1 MRNWLIYAFIGLG
14 LAVACHKQQNIKTA
28 DILLDQVNH
37 ATLNQIRL
45 GDGVP
50 LNVQLSVRWH
60 IDNLDLFKATYG
72 SPKRF
77 DSLILY
83 PRQNEIVSQ
92 ISNGFED
99 VDEVFGTE
107 RDTYIAALKGGLS
120 EQLADDGISIKEVI
134 VSSISF
140 PAQYTEV
147 KEKIGMQEQKMAL
160 IENEKLLSIRNA
172 QAQEERA
179 KAEGSVRIA
188 QAKMDGDVSKINA
201 ETEKLTRLNTLA
213 KAQTQAE
220 VTKLNAKAEAERQ
233 KLMAG
238 AEAERQRQL
247 AAVDLEKQQKL
258 KDQDV
263 KKVKDMDELAYTKE
277 KDLASLCANNPKY
290 ASFLISKELA
300 SKVQIAVL
308 PSEDGGIFNSMLQ
321 QQMVDNR

>member
-1 MRNWLIYAFIGLG
+1 MRNWLLYAVIGLG
-14 LAVACHKQQNIKTA
+14 MAVACHKQQNTKTSN
-28 DILLDQVNH
+28 ILLDQVNH
-37 ATLNQIRL
+37 ATLHDIRL

-60 IDNLDLFKATYG
+60 IDNIELFESTYG
-72 SPKRF
+72 TPRRF

-83 PRQNEIVSQ
+83 PRQNEIASQ
-92 ISNGFED
+92 ISNGFD
-99 VDEVFGTE
+99 NVDKVFGAA
-107 RDTYIAALKGGLS
+107 RDTYIVTLKTGLQ
-120 EQLADDGISIKEVI
+120 ERLADEGISIKEVI
-134 VSSISF
+134 VSGITF
-140 PAQYTEV
+140 PTEYTEV

-160 IENEKLLSIRNA
+160 IENQKKLAIENA
-172 QAQEERA
+172 KAQEEKA
-179 KAEGSVRIA
+179 KAEGSVRIV

-220 VTKLNAKAEAERQ
+220 VTKMNAQAEAERQ

-258 KDQDV
+258 KDQEV
-263 KKVKDMDELAYTKE
+263 KKAKDLDALAYNKE
-277 KDLASLCANNPKY
+277 KDLANLCADNPKY

-321 QQMVDNR
+321 QQLVDNR